1 MNPNVEFISFDG
13 QHRDYGVKPNNINIF
28 SVRVPTSTILCLFLA
43 VMSRAISIFH
53 SECTDIVPN
62 SDLTRY
68 TFNLRGL
75 WKRLE
80 LDAKINFSLE
90 DINNRPYLGYSG
102 TP

>member
-1 MNPNVEFISFDG
+1 M
-13 QHRDYGVKPNNINIF
+13 
-28 SVRVPTSTILCLFLA
+28 
-43 VMSRAISIFH
+43 
-53 SECTDIVPN
+53 TDIVPN

-68 TFNLRGL
+68 TFTLRGYMKL

-90 DINNRPYLGYSG
+90 DVNNRPYLGYSG

>member
-1 MNPNVEFISFDG
+1 M
-13 QHRDYGVKPNNINIF
+13 
-28 SVRVPTSTILCLFLA
+28 
-43 VMSRAISIFH
+43 
-53 SECTDIVPN
+53 TDIVPN

-90 DINNRPYLGYSG
+90 DINNRPYLDYSG